1 MATFGQGI
9 NPQLGAIDYSPILR
23 GSMAGAEMAAKGSQ
37 MIGQGLANL
46 GEEVGKGVAAYY
58 KKKEIKKLEDDG
70 VAFVQKIGARSPYI
84 LKAVGLNDIN
94 DTGAIK
100 AGLKASGGV
109 ANFLSMA
116 QAVKSELDKTQ
127 AADIAMRY
135 GASGGASS
143 YMGADGETLGSPEAN
158 MMAQNQYMAQTT
170 ERLKQD
176 ESRAKAILDR
186 ANAKRLETPT
196 PAKPGKV
203 VDPFAIRSTDASGNP
218 IDVIV
223 DRFTGTEISR
233 GPIAIPPRP
242 ILTPDEQVDVAQRT
256 AEVQGAAA
264 SANKTL
270 DGLSVSALSADT
282 ELTKYSEIENLLN
295 QNVETGFAQDYLTA
309 TRSLGQRAGFN
320 DKDLAN
326 QQKLE
331 ALLSEDALLQTR
343 NFLQGQGAVS
353 DAERARID
361 KAALN
366 SKKDKNA
373 LRELLG
379 YRKAAAIRALAAQ
392 ELRITLE
399 DSGMGGTKIVRELNK
414 WYRDNPFSAFVPA
427 GGSHDFS
434 AGNAVLNK

>member
-1 MATFGQGI
+1 MEFLKRGMAQGI
-9 NPQLGAIDYSPILR
+9 P
-23 GSMAGAEMAAKGSQ
+23 
-37 MIGQGLANL
+37 
-46 GEEVGKGVAAYY
+46 V
-58 KKKEIKKLEDDG
+58 
-70 VAFVQKIGARSPYI
+70 
-84 LKAVGLNDIN
+84 
-94 DTGAIK
+94 
-100 AGLKASGGV
+100 
-109 ANFLSMA
+109 
-116 QAVKSELDKTQ
+116 
-127 AADIAMRY
+127 
-135 GASGGASS
+135 
-143 YMGADGETLGSPEAN
+143 
-158 MMAQNQYMAQTT
+158 
-170 ERLKQD
+170 
-176 ESRAKAILDR
+176 AILAPI
-186 ANAKRLETPT
+186 ANQLTEQSKVDAAASA
-196 PAKPGKV
+196 PAKPSKV
-203 VDPFAIRSTDASGNP
+203 VDPFAIRSTDATGNP
-218 IDVIV
+218 IDIIV
-223 DRFTGTEISR
+223 DRFTGDEISR
-233 GPIAIPPRP
+233 GPIATPPRP
-242 ILTPDEQVDVAQRT
+242 ILTPDEQVDVARRT
-256 AEVQGAAA
+256 AEAQGAAA

-295 QNVETGFAQDYLTA
+295 QNVKTGFAQDYLTA

-434 AGNAVLNK
+434 AGNDVLNK

>member
-23 GSMAGAEMAAKGSQ
+23 GSLAGAEMSARGSQ

-46 GEEVGKGVAAYY
+46 GQEVGKGV
-58 KKKEIKKLEDDG
+58 E
-70 VAFVQKIGARSPYI
+70 
-84 LKAVGLNDIN
+84 
-94 DTGAIK
+94 
-100 AGLKASGGV
+100 
-109 ANFLSMA
+109 
-116 QAVKSELDKTQ
+116 
-127 AADIAMRY
+127 
-135 GASGGASS
+135 S
-143 YMGADGETLGSPEAN
+143 YFK
-158 MMAQNQYMAQTT
+158 
-170 ERLKQD
+170 KQD
-176 ESRAKAILDR
+176 EMKMQLGEIQAIVTSDPDALKNLPAGFLEDAKAGKLKPAVVQAGFSGVMMGQKMKDR
-186 ANAKRLETPT
+186 AFQTFQQDQAKREILEQDRIKKALPELLKTSGKVPVGAMEFLRRGMESGIPVT
-196 PAKPGKV
+196 ILAPIANQLTEQSKVDAAASAPAKPGKV
-203 VDPFAIRSTDASGNP
+203 IDPFAIRSTDATGNP
-218 IDVIV
+218 IDIIV
-223 DRFTGTEISR
+223 DRFTGQEISR
-233 GPIAIPPRP
+233 GPIATPPRP

-379 YRKAAAIRALAAQ
+379 YRKAAAVRALAAQ

>member
-23 GSMAGAEMAAKGSQ
+23 GSLAGAEMAAKGGS

-46 GEEVGKGVAAYY
+46 GQEVGKGVAAYY
-58 KKKEIKKLEDDG
+58 KKQEIKKLEDDG
-70 VAFVQKIGARSPYI
+70 VAFIQNLGTKNPYI
-84 LKAVGLNDIN
+84 LQAVGIKDPN
-94 DTGAIK
+94 DTKAIK
-100 AGLKASGGV
+100 AGMKAVGGV
-109 ANFLSMA
+109 ENFFKMANAAKGEMD
-116 QAVKSELDKTQ
+116 KSQ
-127 AADIAMRY
+127 AADILMRY

-143 YMGADGETLGSPEAN
+143 YMGANGETLGSPEAN

-196 PAKPGKV
+196 PAKSKI

-218 IDVIV
+218 IDIII
-223 DRFTGTEISR
+223 DRFTGKEISR
-233 GPIAIPPRP
+233 GPIATPPRP
-242 ILTPDEQVDVAQRT
+242 ILTPDEQVDVAQKT

-309 TRSLGQRAGFN
+309 TRSLGQRAGFK

-379 YRKAAAIRALAAQ
+379 YRKAAAVRALAAQ